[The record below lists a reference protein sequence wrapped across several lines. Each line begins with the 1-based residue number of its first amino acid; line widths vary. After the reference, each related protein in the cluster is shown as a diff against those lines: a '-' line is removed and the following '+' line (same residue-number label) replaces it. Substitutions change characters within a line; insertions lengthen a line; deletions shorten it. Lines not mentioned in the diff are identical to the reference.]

1 MHREPQ
7 RPIFVAADAT
17 SFEAICDDCVAEK
30 NSPLVASA
38 HLCRSWTRGRPLSR
52 RRFTLIGST
61 RQVKLL
67 LVAAA
72 FGLLLAPLFGPRAA
86 IASVSFQEFLF
97 RTPSKNIFCNAF
109 EWNSLKNGDIQCVV
123 LSTGT
128 AHLNPKE
135 WLLEA
140 EGRVQ
145 IFRPEDAPIAANKV
159 VPYGTL
165 LKLGLFPLHVD
176 EIGAQVLEPAERA
189 RLLPQ
194 QRETED
200 VLRRLDDDLAFPPRK
215 RAGSGGLTIPAVQGR
230 VRQAGRTDASEQ
242 GEPAR

>member
-1 MHREPQ
+1 
-7 RPIFVAADAT
+7 
-17 SFEAICDDCVAEK
+17 
-30 NSPLVASA
+30 
-38 HLCRSWTRGRPLSR
+38 
-52 RRFTLIGST
+52 
-61 RQVKLL
+61 LL

-165 LKLGLFPLHVD
+165 LKLGLFRCTSMRSGLKCWSRLSGH
-176 EIGAQVLEPAERA
+176 GFFLSRER
-189 RLLPQ
+189 
-194 QRETED
+194 QRT
-200 VLRRLDDDLAFPPRK
+200 F
-215 RAGSGGLTIPAVQGR
+215 
-230 VRQAGRTDASEQ
+230 
-242 GEPAR
+242 